1 MIQRDRYGM
10 AAGIVARRKVKGE
23 PTPTHGAGL
32 CGPRRRNRVRRQP
45 CCCLARFDPRT
56 AQLLSE
62 PQRQCLE
69 VFVPAD
75 PYRSRRYSFGVSP
88 VQRLKAC
95 RKLTASLNPSVNA
108 TSSVLSRVV
117 VK

>member
-1 MIQRDRYGM
+1 MLFRYGRGHRRPPKGERRAKGRLM
-10 AAGIVARRKVKGE
+10 AQVCVARAASESSATPDLAAVWSPRS
-23 PTPTHGAGL
+23 PTAL
-32 CGPRRRNRVRRQP
+32 
-45 CCCLARFDPRT
+45 
-56 AQLLSE
+56 LLSE

-75 PYRSRRYSFGVSP
+75 AFRSLRYSFGVSP
-88 VQRLKAC
+88 VQRMKAC